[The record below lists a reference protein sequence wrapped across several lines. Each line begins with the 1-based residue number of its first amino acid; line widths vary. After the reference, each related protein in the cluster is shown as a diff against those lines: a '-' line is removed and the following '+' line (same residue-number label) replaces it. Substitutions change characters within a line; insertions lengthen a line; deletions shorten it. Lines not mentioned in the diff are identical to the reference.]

1 MVWYAGMAFLQDQL
15 RRLCRW
21 SDRMGSCVRS
31 LRVLHGGQPNGRSP
45 PIFPFDPGFGEFTV
59 ALSISAC
66 HCSGLLFRIWA
77 VTATT
82 NPGLSVMPPQVC
94 LLGSKRFTETSG
106 IGKNIGT

>member
-1 MVWYAGMAFLQDQL
+1 MSVVGSNGFLCPEL
-15 RRLCRW
+15 ASFARW
-21 SDRMGSCVRS
+21 PAEWPLSAD
-31 LRVLHGGQPNGRSP
+31 
-45 PIFPFDPGFGEFTV
+45 FPFR
-59 ALSISAC
+59 S
-66 HCSGLLFRIWA
+66 RIWA